1 MIIDGSARCKCLLKI
16 NHRNGLDCFIA
27 AERYNSC
34 MKTKTK
40 YPLVVQMIEGLSKC
54 LTTESAKL
62 VLKFRADAKL
72 QKHLDQ
78 LADKCTEGTL
88 TPEER
93 SEYGDC
99 VTLGTFL
106 AILKS
111 KIRQKLAKK
120 GE

>member
-1 MIIDGSARCKCLLKI
+1 
-16 NHRNGLDCFIA
+16 
-27 AERYNSC
+27 

-40 YPLVVQMIEGLSKC
+40 NSPLEQMLEGLSKC
-54 LTTESAKL
+54 LTTESAKQ

-106 AILKS
+106 AILNS
-111 KIRQKLAKK
+111 KIRQRLAKK
-120 GE
+120 GG